1 MSVQN
6 SIKIYLVI
14 SGVKDTD
21 RKNRLTQC
29 QFYAFLGKDSKTMK
43 IE

>member
-6 SIKIYLVI
+6 SIKISLVI

-21 RKNRLTQC
+21 RKSRFTQC
-29 QFYAFLGKDSKTMK
+29 QFYALLGEDSKI
-43 IE
+43 IEIE